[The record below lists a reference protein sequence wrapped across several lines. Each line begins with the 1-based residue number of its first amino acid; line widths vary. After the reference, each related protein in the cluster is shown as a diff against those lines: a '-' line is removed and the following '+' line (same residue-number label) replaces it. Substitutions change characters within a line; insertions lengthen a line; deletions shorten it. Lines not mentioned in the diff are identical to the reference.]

1 MVKTKGNE
9 PRLRA
14 VVHIGPVKTGST
26 AFTRQMTTSQER
38 GELGETIVYALPRE
52 VHRHGESH
60 LVLPEHMRHLA
71 PKLEWVRQSGEVHS
85 ATRYSSEAVV
95 DRVLTYLDD
104 LTTEIRL
111 SAKSDTT
118 VFFVEEALSRR
129 PGPGHL
135 PLEVLTHFD
144 SVDFVLVARA
154 QQFIVP
160 SAISQRIK
168 TGAYPSAWD
177 PRVSTFLSNENL
189 SSQFD
194 YANIIDRWVTSDPRA
209 RVIVVPFLESDRGTQ
224 NLFHRI
230 LANVGVRANLG
241 EPVKS
246 EVNVTP
252 TRFEIAAI
260 GFFKKATFRG
270 LRNRVPRDSIRLRAF
285 NFAKLAFALFAR
297 IIRSPQWTVTPDER
311 KRIVDFYQ
319 PANIRFRE
327 KLGKQAKSAEWTEW
341 FQQSGIRDR

>member
-1 MVKTKGNE
+1 MAKIKGNE
-9 PRLRA
+9 RQLRA

-26 AFTRQMTTSQER
+26 AFTRQMKTSQER
-38 GELGETIVYALPRE
+38 GELGESIVYALPRE

-85 ATRYSSEAVV
+85 AARYAREAVV
-95 DRVLTYLDD
+95 DRVSTYLDD
-104 LTTEIRL
+104 LTAEIRL

-135 PLEVLTHFD
+135 PLELLARFD
-144 SVDFVLVARA
+144 TVDFVLVARA

-168 TGAYPSAWD
+168 TGTYPGAWD
-177 PRVSTFLSNENL
+177 PRVSAFLSNENL

-194 YANIIDRWVTSDPRA
+194 YANIIDRWVTSDS
-209 RVIVVPFLESDRGTQ
+209 RVRFTVVPFLESDRGTQ

-252 TRFEIAAI
+252 TRFEIASI
-260 GFFKKATFRG
+260 GFFKKAAFRG
-270 LRNRVPRDSIRLRAF
+270 SRNRIPRDSLQLRAF
-285 NFAKLAFALFAR
+285 NFAKSAFALFAR
-297 IIRSPQWTVTPDER
+297 LIRSPRWTVTPAEQIH
-311 KRIVDFYQ
+311 IVDFYKA
-319 PANIRFRE
+319 ANMRFRE
-327 KLGKQAKSAEWTEW
+327 KLGQQAKSAEWTEW
-341 FQQSGIRDR
+341 FRQSGIHDN